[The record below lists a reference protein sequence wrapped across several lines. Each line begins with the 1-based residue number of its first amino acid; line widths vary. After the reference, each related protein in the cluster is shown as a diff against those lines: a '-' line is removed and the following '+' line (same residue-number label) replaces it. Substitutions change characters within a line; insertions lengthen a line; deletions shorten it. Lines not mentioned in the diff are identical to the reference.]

1 MCNEADKLD
10 SEESNREHEKHR
22 QTDGPT
28 QKHRERERGKRRG
41 REIDEEGEG
50 ERDGDR
56 ERGKEREIR
65 IIYLYYLLFPFSRH
79 FDLKDYNDFRI
90 NFSPFL

>member
-28 QKHRERERGKRRG
+28 QKHRERER
-41 REIDEEGEG
+41 D
-50 ERDGDR
+50 
-56 ERGKEREIR
+56 
-65 IIYLYYLLFPFSRH
+65 
-79 FDLKDYNDFRI
+79 
-90 NFSPFL
+90 